1 MNVQNKI
8 DALAVM
14 DECRAYVDDAAQF
27 PEQFKPG
34 VVKRHQRQYIEARA
48 AVAEL
53 IEAAGLRV
61 MWINGSYY
69 VVHADGK
76 TAFSNIPQT
85 AEGADAER
93 AEAIRAA
100 LARCK
105 GAQA

>member
-1 MNVQNKI
+1 MSAV
-8 DALAVM
+8 DVLAVM
-14 DECRAYVDDAAQF
+14 DSASLSLANAGDARSAIKANQ
-27 PEQFKPG
+27 
-34 VVKRHQRQYIEARA
+34 ARA

-105 GAQA
+105 GEQA